1 MIRYEQQEGTVPDD
15 ASRYSAKRIVPPFL
29 FGSKHAILFQMA
41 LIPLTMSRYTIA
53 SLSTSKL
60 NYYLPLNKSLHIHI
74 YLGYTMIAL
83 SFLALFVFF
92 AFLGLLCNDG
102 EDDACA
108 ALTSEIMI
116 TGIIICGLT
125 VSCRVSCPVSKVHIT
140 CNNAQYYFH
149 YLIIIRDSCYAR
161 LTTAMVI
168 SHMRSS
174 IESITSS

>member
-1 MIRYEQQEGTVPDD
+1 MSDD
-15 ASRYSAKRIVPPFL
+15 ASRYTAKRIVPPFL

-60 NYYLPLNKSLHIHI
+60 NYYLPLNKSQRIHI

-92 AFLGLLCNDG
+92 AYLGLLCNDG

-125 VSCRVSCPVSKVHIT
+125 VSCWYPVSKVHIS
-140 CNNAQYYFH
+140 CNVTMCAHISTHSTDHLY
-149 YLIIIRDSCYAR
+149 RVSCLAR
-161 LTTAMVI
+161 LTIVMVLL

-174 IESITSS
+174 IESITSSWLCTR

>member
-1 MIRYEQQEGTVPDD
+1 MIRYGQQEGTVPDD

-140 CNNAQYYFH
+140 CNHAQFCFH
-149 YLIIIRDSCYAR
+149 Y
-161 LTTAMVI
+161 T
-168 SHMRSS
+168 
-174 IESITSS
+174 